1 MNNYRFST
9 DFPRVFR
16 FIVMIF
22 FAVFPRLLLSPLLL
36 RISADLG
43 ISYDRASSFFLTSAA
58 GFSLGLITSGFIA
71 CRLTHHYT
79 IFSGAVLTGISLF
92 LLSTAQSFAVF
103 HLFMG
108 LLSYSTGLYHGSGFA
123 SVTRIVPDYFRT
135 RVLSFHEMGPNAAF
149 ILAPIISGLL
159 APSLGW
165 RAVLCITGI
174 AAFAAAF
181 FFLFSDKGPN
191 DCGAPPNFASIKLFA
206 SVPEYWILLFL
217 IAVSVSLATGVF
229 SVLPTY
235 LQIEHNLPERMLN
248 TLIGFS
254 RVTGFASIYLA
265 GYFADRFGYRIVL
278 AGILLFTSILTV
290 LIGLASGPLLL
301 VVVFLQPAATQSFFP
316 AALGAVTR
324 LARPEARN
332 LAVSLAI
339 PLSNIL
345 GGGLTP
351 MIFSSAGAAGYFS
364 ISFIVFGSLSILS
377 VFLLRALP
385 STIQE
390 RS

>member
-1 MNNYRFST
+1 MDNYRFSA

-16 FIVMIF
+16 FIVMMF

-43 ISYDRASSFFLTSAA
+43 ISYDQASSFFLTSAV

-79 IFSGAVLTGISLF
+79 ILSGAVMTEISLF
-92 LLSTAQSFAVF
+92 LLSTVTSFPLF

-108 LLSYSTGLYHGSGFA
+108 LLSYSNGLYHGSGFA
-123 SVTRIVPDYFRT
+123 SVTRIVPDRFRT
-135 RVLSFHEMGPNAAF
+135 RALSFHEMGPNAAF
-149 ILAPIISGLL
+149 ILAPIFSALM
-159 APSLGW
+159 APVLGW
-165 RAVLCITGI
+165 RGVLCATGI
-174 AAFAAAF
+174 AAFGAAL
-181 FFLFSDKGPN
+181 FFLLSDKGPN
-191 DCGAPPNFASIKLFA
+191 DCGAPPNFTSIRLFA
-206 SVPEYWILLFL
+206 SVPEYWILLLL
-217 IAVSVSLATGVF
+217 IAISVSLATGVF

-235 LQIEHNLPERMLN
+235 LQVEHNLPERMLN

-265 GYFADRFGYRIVL
+265 GHLADRFGYRIVL
-278 AGILLFTSILTV
+278 ASILLFTSVLTV
-290 LIGLASGPLLL
+290 LIGFVSGPLLL
-301 VVVFLQPAATQSFFP
+301 VVVFLQPAVTQSFFP
-316 AALGAVTR
+316 AALSAVTR
-324 LARPEARN
+324 IAKPEARN

-351 MIFSSAGAAGYFS
+351 MAFGTAGAAGYFS
-364 ISFIVFGSLSILS
+364 ISFIVLGSLGILS
-377 VFLLRALP
+377 VLLLRSLP
-385 STIQE
+385 AIIRE
-390 RS
+390 RC